1 MDYGFLTLSVWLSG
15 CRCIYIKG
23 KKNEKSWTIKEDCKL
38 LTFVRQHF
46 SALVS
51 HNRLNATMPFSQQL
65 HDAFDSPD
73 RDAAALLYRLE
84 QAKILGFASRPGG
97 DPTKQLFRCLI
108 NNDLALY
115 DYSLTFP
122 SLRKALHPDTVAAA
136 LNHFT
141 NSNPHEP
148 LSNTINEIAKALHL
162 SSMQIEKLL
171 IDSGQI
177 TINSYRE
184 CERVGEITINNN
196 LQDLISRQIPD
207 ITLVEDINAC
217 RAQVSQLYHVHECDG
232 AEVIFSSDGTGF
244 GKSYGV
250 IQGYVEYLERFA
262 KNRKSD
268 DLFPEG
274 GFTNLLFMSP
284 QKSQIDLDSSQKD
297 KILAAGGEFICVLSR
312 KDIADLDFMDWAS
325 GLKNRDRYIQWYEGA
340 KGSKYIGGAMRSL
353 NYHVSQIDRCEEQ
366 LKKLTTYGS
375 QDTNYEREIIEEQ
388 LKNCRHSIR
397 NTIESACKLLFGP
410 DSEKTSIK
418 EYIRRGLQARQ
429 ERMQN
434 AETARKPG
442 KPEPKISVH
451 EVYFELIKQVLPF
464 EVCQYRPSVLLMTT
478 NKFDTST
485 YRLVPRQ
492 RGEGVRFES
501 VGFDLL
507 VGGKLTPKD
516 PQISAVAAA
525 GHTGQ
530 VAYLRDEHFRHNP
543 DCPFRKKNIRFTV
556 IIDEL
561 HEAYTRLEETC
572 HVKLITQENNLAHV
586 ISVAGRIY
594 NAVLSLER
602 RNKPKES
609 QTTFEQEM
617 VKFITTL
624 RHLLAEKCELSPGT
638 TLGSILEMF
647 RDQLGAF
654 EVNGDAAER
663 IISITRNVFSFNPK
677 MYVNEEGLKRIR
689 MRNSEG
695 DITRTELYYEVEN
708 DASDTNPTL
717 HDLFQLVSVI
727 LAACSDITNRH
738 FKRWV
743 KNGGQDNSS
752 SQNTPLGQFVDAANN
767 VAGVVRHIFDRTT
780 DENLLIDHFYT
791 YLQPKTVFTMTPIAE
806 LNYVNSGA
814 ERTIILAFEMDLI
827 QELPEAMLL
836 RLLTS
841 THNKVIGLSAT
852 SGFSHTK
859 NGNFNRQFL
868 ARYSRDLGYRVVE
881 RKKTDI
887 DTLRALRKLRASI
900 RNVDFRVFDDK
911 QLKLTDIYQ
920 NCELYRRTYDNFFD
934 ALKKPLEYDLKNTYK
949 RRQYQ
954 RELEA
959 LLLAAW
965 EGKNSLILSLSGTF
979 KRAFI
984 SAWRTHQSAWRQQYG
999 MRSRCDEKTD
1009 NDKKH
1014 DQILTFTPFK
1024 GRHTVHLVFFDS
1036 PLANVEDIRQETY
1049 LQDSNTVLV
1058 FMSSYKSAGTGLN
1071 YFVKYHDGD
1080 LNDINAPRLDV
1091 DFERLVL
1098 INSSFYSEVKDN
1110 SGNLNTLPNY
1120 VTVLK
1125 HYADDDITVHKLAD
1139 FNVNFAHGENYRL
1152 LIAEHDMS
1160 LFKVVVQAV
1169 GRVERRDTLLKTEIF
1184 LPRDVF
1190 RNVAFQFAA
1199 LSEDS
1204 GNEVVSE
1211 SMSLLNH
1218 RLMEECEKLSQNQSF
1233 SDAEQ
1238 RYAFEQAIVENG
1250 RRIDAVHK
1258 RVLKT
1263 DWINQ
1268 VRAGNLEYLELCN
1281 LFRDSDSFTDPMRWL
1296 EKLQANSLYAA
1307 NRQMQSIHHALFIDR
1322 HQGNQTILL
1331 CHKRGPDGLVH
1342 RDYAA
1347 LSDFAG
1353 GAREYRPELTLFPQ
1367 YRNDVDFTPGNLVGE
1382 LIRECD
1388 NIQETAF
1395 KKWVPN
1401 PRLVPLLKGNVGEY
1415 LFDKVLK
1422 SYGVTPL
1429 SDQRVFER
1437 LEPLVYEF
1445 FDRFIEV
1452 GNDLLC
1458 IDVKRWATQL
1468 DDLTRAEETLE
1479 KSNNKI
1485 REIRNITSQ
1494 KADTEGQK
1502 QIQTALAGHYER
1514 IRFIYLNVAYSQNP
1528 NNLMWQDNVDHTI
1541 HYLNLLQTDYQYYQP
1556 KNRESGRAQ
1565 ENSKLSMT
1573 LDINPM
1579 LLTLLGV
1586 EKLPTKGKVS

>member
-1 MDYGFLTLSVWLSG
+1 M
-15 CRCIYIKG
+15 RKR
-23 KKNEKSWTIKEDCKL
+23 WTIEEDCKL
-38 LTFVRQHF
+38 LTLVRQHF
-46 SALVS
+46 SALVR
-51 HNRLNATMPFSQQL
+51 HERLNATMLFSQQL
-65 HDAFDSPD
+65 HTAFDSPD
-73 RDAAALLYRLE
+73 RDAPALLFRLKD
-84 QAKILGFASRPGG
+84 AGILGFAGRPGVG
-97 DPTKQLFRCLI
+97 LEKQSFRCLI

-122 SLRKALHPDTVAAA
+122 TLRKALHPDTVAAA

-141 NSNPHEP
+141 ISNPHEL
-148 LSNTINEIAKALHL
+148 LSDTISEIAAVLHL
-162 SSMQIEKLL
+162 APMQVEKVLIE
-171 IDSGQI
+171 SGQI
-177 TINSYRE
+177 TVNSYRK
-184 CERVGEITINNN
+184 CERAGEKTIDNN
-196 LQDLISRQIPD
+196 LKDLISCQTPD
-207 ITLVEDINAC
+207 AKLIEDINAC
-217 RAQVSQLYHVHECDG
+217 RARASQLYHVHERDG

-262 KNRKSD
+262 KTQKPD
-268 DLFPEG
+268 YLFPEG

-284 QKSQIDLDSSQKD
+284 QKSQIDLDSSQKNR
-297 KILAAGGEFICVLSR
+297 IQAAGGEFICVLAR

-340 KGSKYIGGAMRSL
+340 KSSTLIKVAMRSL
-353 NYHVSQIDRCEEQ
+353 NYLVSQIDRCEEQ
-366 LKKLTTYGS
+366 LEKLATYSS
-375 QDTNYEREIIEEQ
+375 QDTNYDRKMLEEQ

-397 NTIESACKLLFGP
+397 NTIESACKSLFGS
-410 DSEKTSIK
+410 DSEEASIK
-418 EYIRRGLQARQ
+418 EYIHRGLLARRKR
-429 ERMQN
+429 ELNAMQ
-434 AETARKPG
+434 G
-442 KPEPKISVH
+442 KPASKMSVH

-485 YRLVPRQ
+485 YRLAPRQ
-492 RGEGVRFES
+492 RGEGVRLES

-507 VGGKLTPKD
+507 VGGKLKPED
-516 PQISAVAAA
+516 PQISTVAVA
-525 GHTGQ
+525 GHARQ
-530 VAYLRDEHFRHNP
+530 VAYLRGEHFRRNP
-543 DCPFRKKNIRFTV
+543 NCAFRRNNIRFTV

-572 HVKLITQENNLAHV
+572 HVKLVKQENNLAHV
-586 ISVAGRIY
+586 ISVTGRIH
-594 NAVLSLER
+594 NAVCSLEH
-602 RNKPKES
+602 RNKPKEV

-617 VKFITTL
+617 VKFIATL
-624 RHLLAEKCELSPGT
+624 RKLLAEKCKLSSGT

-663 IISITRNVFSFNPK
+663 IISITRNVFSFNAK

-708 DASDTNPTL
+708 DTSDTNPTL

-727 LAACSDITNRH
+727 LAACAQITNRH

-743 KNGGQDNSS
+743 KNGGQENSS

-767 VAGVVRHIFDRTT
+767 VAGIVRHIFDRTT

-806 LNYVNSGA
+806 LNYVNRGA
-814 ERTIILAFEMDLI
+814 ERTIILAFEMDLV

-836 RLLTS
+836 RLLTG

-859 NGNFNRQFL
+859 NGNFSRHFL
-868 ARYSRDLGYRVVE
+868 KRYSRDLGYRVVE
-881 RKKTDI
+881 RETADI
-887 DTLRALRKLRASI
+887 DMLKALRGLRANIRK
-900 RNVDFRVFDDK
+900 VDFKVFNDE
-911 QLKLTDIYQ
+911 QTELTDIYQ
-920 NCELYRRTYDNFFD
+920 NCEIFRRTYNDFFK
-934 ALKKPLEYDLKNTYK
+934 ALQEPLEYALKNTYK
-949 RRQYQ
+949 QRQYR
-954 RELEA
+954 RELDA
-959 LLLAAW
+959 LLLAAY
-965 EGKNSLILSLSGTF
+965 EGKNSLILSLSGAF

-984 SAWRTHQSAWRQQYG
+984 SAWGTHQTAWRKQYG

-1009 NDKKH
+1009 NSKKH
-1014 DQILTFTPFK
+1014 DQILTFTPFR
-1024 GRHTVHLVFFDS
+1024 GHHTIHLVFFDS
-1036 PLANVEDIRQETY
+1036 PLVNVEDIRRETY
-1049 LQDSNTVLV
+1049 IDNSNTVLV
-1058 FMSSYKSAGTGLN
+1058 FMSTYNSAGTGLN
-1071 YFVKYHDGD
+1071 YFVKYHDGNI
-1080 LNDINAPRLDV
+1080 NDTNAPRLDV
-1091 DFERLVL
+1091 DFQRLVL

-1110 SGNLNTLPNY
+1110 SANLNTLPNY

-1125 HYADDDITVHKLAD
+1125 HYADDDIAVHKLAD
-1139 FNVNFAHGENYRL
+1139 FSVNFAQGENYRL
-1152 LIAEHDMS
+1152 LMAEHDMS

-1218 RLMEECEKLSQNQSF
+1218 RLMNECEKLSQSQSF
-1233 SDAEQ
+1233 SETEQ
-1238 RYAFEQAIVENG
+1238 RNAFEQTIVANG

-1268 VRAGNLEYLELCN
+1268 VRAGNVEYLELCN
-1281 LFRDSDSFTDPMRWL
+1281 LFRAPESFTNPERWL
-1296 EKLQANSLYAA
+1296 AKLQSHPLYAA
-1307 NRQMQSIHHALFIDR
+1307 NRQMQSIHNSLFIDR
-1322 HQGNQTILL
+1322 QQDNQAILL
-1331 CHKRGPDGLVH
+1331 CHKRGPDGLAH
-1342 RDYAA
+1342 SDYSA
-1347 LSDFAG
+1347 LSDFVG
-1353 GAREYRPELTLFPQ
+1353 GAREYRPALTIFPQ
-1367 YRNDVDFTPGNLVGE
+1367 YRNDVDSGNLVGE
-1382 LIRECD
+1382 LIRECAK
-1388 NIQETAF
+1388 IQEKAF
-1395 KKWVPN
+1395 EKWVPN

-1422 SYGVTPL
+1422 SYGVAPL
-1429 SDQRVFER
+1429 SDQQVFER

-1452 GNDLLC
+1452 GDDLIC
-1458 IDVKRWATQL
+1458 VDVKRWATHL

-1479 KSNNKI
+1479 KSSNKI
-1485 REIRNITSQ
+1485 RQIRNIASQ
-1494 KADTEGQK
+1494 KADTKGQK
-1502 QIQTALAGHYER
+1502 QLQAALVGRYER
-1514 IRFIYLNVAYSQNP
+1514 IRFVYLNIAYSQNP

-1541 HYLNLLQTDYQYYQP
+1541 HYLNLFQTDYQYDKR
-1556 KNRESGRAQ
+1556 KNRESRRSL
-1565 ENSKLSMT
+1565 EKSKLSIT

-1579 LLTLLGV
+1579 LQALLGI
-1586 EKLPTKGKVS
+1586 EKLSTKGKAS

>member
-1 MDYGFLTLSVWLSG
+1 M
-15 CRCIYIKG
+15 R
-23 KKNEKSWTIKEDCKL
+23 KNWTVEEDCKL
-38 LTFVRQHF
+38 LTLVRQHF

-65 HDAFDSPD
+65 HTAFDSPD
-73 RDAAALLYRLE
+73 RDAAALLFRLKD
-84 QAKILGFASRPGG
+84 AGILSFAGRPGVG
-97 DPTKQLFRCLI
+97 AEKQPFRCLI

-122 SLRKALHPDTVAAA
+122 TLRKALHPDTVAAA
-136 LNHFT
+136 INHFT
-141 NSNPHEP
+141 ISSPHEP
-148 LSNTINEIAKALHL
+148 LSNTINEIATALHL
-162 SSMQIEKLL
+162 APMQVEKILIES
-171 IDSGQI
+171 DQI
-177 TINSYRE
+177 TINSYRK
-184 CERVGEITINNN
+184 CERVGEKTINNN
-196 LQDLISRQIPD
+196 LQDLIARQIPD

-217 RAQVSQLYHVHECDG
+217 RAQVSQLYHVHERDG

-262 KNRKSD
+262 KTQKSD

-284 QKSQIDLDSSQKD
+284 QKSQIDLDSSQKE

-340 KGSKYIGGAMRSL
+340 KSSKYIGGAMRSL

-375 QDTNYEREIIEEQ
+375 QDTNYEREILEEQ

-442 KPEPKISVH
+442 KPESKISVH

-485 YRLVPRQ
+485 YRLAPRQ

-501 VGFDLL
+501 IGFDLL
-507 VGGKLTPKD
+507 IGGKLTPKD
-516 PQISAVAAA
+516 PQISTVAAA

-530 VAYLRDEHFRHNP
+530 VAYLRDEHFRRNP
-543 DCPFRKKNIRFTV
+543 DCPFRQKNIRFTV

-586 ISVAGRIY
+586 ISVAGRIH

-602 RNKPKES
+602 RNKPKEA

-624 RHLLAEKCELSPGT
+624 RNLLAEKCELSPGT

-727 LAACSDITNRH
+727 LAACSEITNRH

-780 DENLLIDHFYT
+780 DKNLLIDHFYT

-806 LNYVNSGA
+806 LNYVNKGA
-814 ERTIILAFEMDLI
+814 ERTIILAFEMDLV

-836 RLLTS
+836 RLLTG

-859 NGNFNRQFL
+859 NGNFNRHFL

-881 RKKTDI
+881 REKADI
-887 DTLRALRKLRASI
+887 DTLKALRGLRASI
-900 RNVDFRVFDDK
+900 RNVNFKVFDDE
-911 QLKLTDIYQ
+911 LEELTDIYQ
-920 NCELYRRTYDNFFD
+920 NCELFRRTYDNFFD
-934 ALKKPLEYDLKNTYK
+934 ALKKPLEYALKRTYK
-949 RRQYQ
+949 RRQYR

-959 LLLAAW
+959 LLLAAY
-965 EGKNSLILSLSGTF
+965 EGKNSLILSLSGAF

-984 SAWRTHQSAWRQQYG
+984 SAWRTHQTAWRQQYG

-1049 LQDSNTVLV
+1049 LQNSNTVLV

-1071 YFVKYHDGD
+1071 YFVKYNDGD
-1080 LNDINAPRLDV
+1080 INDINAPRLDV

-1139 FNVNFAHGENYRL
+1139 INVNFAHGENYRL
-1152 LIAEHDMS
+1152 LMAEHDMS

-1199 LSEDS
+1199 LSEDN

-1218 RLMEECEKLSQNQSF
+1218 RLMEECKKQSQSQSF

-1238 RYAFEQAIVENG
+1238 RHAFEQAIVENG

-1281 LFRDSDSFTDPMRWL
+1281 LFRDSDSFTDPQRWL

-1307 NRQMQSIHHALFIDR
+1307 NRQMKSIHDALFIDR
-1322 HQGNQTILL
+1322 QQGNQTILL

-1342 RDYAA
+1342 RDYSA

-1429 SDQRVFER
+1429 SDQQVFER

-1452 GNDLLC
+1452 GDDLLC

-1485 REIRNITSQ
+1485 RQIRNITSQ

-1502 QIQTALAGHYER
+1502 QLQAVLAGRYER
-1514 IRFIYLNVAYSQNP
+1514 IRFVYLNVAYSQNP

>member
-1 MDYGFLTLSVWLSG
+1 M
-15 CRCIYIKG
+15 R
-23 KKNEKSWTIKEDCKL
+23 KSWTIKEDCKL
-38 LTFVRQHF
+38 LTLVRQHF

-122 SLRKALHPDTVAAA
+122 TLRKALHPDTVAAA

-184 CERVGEITINNN
+184 CERVGGITINNN

-217 RAQVSQLYHVHECDG
+217 RAQVSQLYHVHEHDG

-250 IQGYVEYLERFA
+250 IQGYVEYLECFA
-262 KNRKSD
+262 KNQKSD
-268 DLFPEG
+268 GLFPEG

-297 KILAAGGEFICVLSR
+297 KILASGGEFICVLSR
-312 KDIADLDFMDWAS
+312 KDIADLDFMDWAT

-340 KGSKYIGGAMRSL
+340 KGSKYIGSAMRSL

-375 QDTNYEREIIEEQ
+375 QDTNYEREILEEQ

-410 DSEKTSIK
+410 DSEKASIK

-429 ERMQN
+429 ERMQH
-434 AETARKPG
+434 AETARKPS
-442 KPEPKISVH
+442 KSELSVH

-485 YRLVPRQ
+485 YRLAPRQ
-492 RGEGVRFES
+492 RGEGVHFES

-507 VGGKLTPKD
+507 IGGKLAPKD
-516 PQISAVAAA
+516 PQISTVAAA

-530 VAYLRDEHFRHNP
+530 VAYLRDEHFRRNP
-543 DCPFRKKNIRFTV
+543 DCPFRQKNIRFTV

-586 ISVAGRIY
+586 ISVAGRIH

-602 RNKPKES
+602 RKKPKEA

-617 VKFITTL
+617 VKFITIL
-624 RHLLAEKCELSPGT
+624 RDLLAKKCELSPGT

-780 DENLLIDHFYT
+780 DKNLLIDHFYT
-791 YLQPKTVFTMTPIAE
+791 YLQPKTVFTMTPIVE

-814 ERTIILAFEMDLI
+814 ERTIILAFEMDLV

-836 RLLTS
+836 RLLTG

-859 NGNFNRQFL
+859 NGNFNRHFL
-868 ARYSRDLGYRVVE
+868 ERYSRDLGYRVIE

-887 DTLRALRKLRASI
+887 DTLRALRALRASI

-920 NCELYRRTYDNFFD
+920 NCEIYRRTYDNFFD

-999 MRSRCDEKTD
+999 MHSRCDEKTD

-1049 LQDSNTVLV
+1049 LKNSNTVLV

-1080 LNDINAPRLDV
+1080 INDINAPRLDV

-1152 LIAEHDMS
+1152 LMAEHDMS

-1169 GRVERRDTLLKTEIF
+1169 GRVERRDTLLETEIF

-1342 RDYAA
+1342 RDYSA

-1429 SDQRVFER
+1429 SDQQVFER

-1485 REIRNITSQ
+1485 RQIRNITSQ

-1502 QIQTALAGHYER
+1502 QLQAVLSGRYER
-1514 IRFIYLNVAYSQNP
+1514 IRFVYLNVAYSQNP

>member
-1 MDYGFLTLSVWLSG
+1 M
-15 CRCIYIKG
+15 R
-23 KKNEKSWTIKEDCKL
+23 KSWTIKEDCKL
-38 LTFVRQHF
+38 LTLVRQHF

-122 SLRKALHPDTVAAA
+122 TLRKALHPDTVAAA

-141 NSNPHEP
+141 NSNPHKP
-148 LSNTINEIAKALHL
+148 LPNTINEIAKALHL

-171 IDSGQI
+171 LDSGQI

-217 RAQVSQLYHVHECDG
+217 RAQVSQLYHVHERDG

-250 IQGYVEYLERFA
+250 IQGYVEYLECFA
-262 KNRKSD
+262 KNQKSD

-297 KILAAGGEFICVLSR
+297 KILASGGEFICVLSR
-312 KDIADLDFMDWAS
+312 KDIADLDFMDWAT

-340 KGSKYIGGAMRSL
+340 KGSKYIGSAMRSL

-375 QDTNYEREIIEEQ
+375 QDTNYEREILEEQ

-410 DSEKTSIK
+410 DSEKASIK

-429 ERMQN
+429 ERMQH
-434 AETARKPG
+434 AETARKPS
-442 KPEPKISVH
+442 KSELSVH

-485 YRLVPRQ
+485 YRLAPRQ

-507 VGGKLTPKD
+507 IGGKLTPKD
-516 PQISAVAAA
+516 PQISTVAAA

-530 VAYLRDEHFRHNP
+530 VAYLRDEHFRRNP
-543 DCPFRKKNIRFTV
+543 DCPFRQKNIRFTV

-586 ISVAGRIY
+586 ISVAGRIH

-602 RNKPKES
+602 RKKPKEA

-617 VKFITTL
+617 VKFITIL
-624 RHLLAEKCELSPGT
+624 RDLLAKKCELSPGT

-780 DENLLIDHFYT
+780 DKNLLIDHFYT
-791 YLQPKTVFTMTPIAE
+791 YLQPKTVFTMTPIVE

-814 ERTIILAFEMDLI
+814 ERTIILAFE
-827 QELPEAMLL
+827 
-836 RLLTS
+836 
-841 THNKVIGLSAT
+841 
-852 SGFSHTK
+852 
-859 NGNFNRQFL
+859 
-868 ARYSRDLGYRVVE
+868 
-881 RKKTDI
+881 
-887 DTLRALRKLRASI
+887 
-900 RNVDFRVFDDK
+900 
-911 QLKLTDIYQ
+911 
-920 NCELYRRTYDNFFD
+920 
-934 ALKKPLEYDLKNTYK
+934 
-949 RRQYQ
+949 
-954 RELEA
+954 
-959 LLLAAW
+959 
-965 EGKNSLILSLSGTF
+965 
-979 KRAFI
+979 
-984 SAWRTHQSAWRQQYG
+984 
-999 MRSRCDEKTD
+999 
-1009 NDKKH
+1009 
-1014 DQILTFTPFK
+1014 
-1024 GRHTVHLVFFDS
+1024 
-1036 PLANVEDIRQETY
+1036 
-1049 LQDSNTVLV
+1049 
-1058 FMSSYKSAGTGLN
+1058 
-1071 YFVKYHDGD
+1071 
-1080 LNDINAPRLDV
+1080 
-1091 DFERLVL
+1091 
-1098 INSSFYSEVKDN
+1098 
-1110 SGNLNTLPNY
+1110 
-1120 VTVLK
+1120 
-1125 HYADDDITVHKLAD
+1125 
-1139 FNVNFAHGENYRL
+1139 
-1152 LIAEHDMS
+1152 
-1160 LFKVVVQAV
+1160 
-1169 GRVERRDTLLKTEIF
+1169 
-1184 LPRDVF
+1184 
-1190 RNVAFQFAA
+1190 
-1199 LSEDS
+1199 
-1204 GNEVVSE
+1204 
-1211 SMSLLNH
+1211 
-1218 RLMEECEKLSQNQSF
+1218 
-1233 SDAEQ
+1233 
-1238 RYAFEQAIVENG
+1238 
-1250 RRIDAVHK
+1250 
-1258 RVLKT
+1258 
-1263 DWINQ
+1263 
-1268 VRAGNLEYLELCN
+1268 
-1281 LFRDSDSFTDPMRWL
+1281 
-1296 EKLQANSLYAA
+1296 
-1307 NRQMQSIHHALFIDR
+1307 
-1322 HQGNQTILL
+1322 
-1331 CHKRGPDGLVH
+1331 
-1342 RDYAA
+1342 
-1347 LSDFAG
+1347 
-1353 GAREYRPELTLFPQ
+1353 
-1367 YRNDVDFTPGNLVGE
+1367 
-1382 LIRECD
+1382 
-1388 NIQETAF
+1388 
-1395 KKWVPN
+1395 
-1401 PRLVPLLKGNVGEY
+1401 
-1415 LFDKVLK
+1415 
-1422 SYGVTPL
+1422 
-1429 SDQRVFER
+1429 
-1437 LEPLVYEF
+1437 
-1445 FDRFIEV
+1445 
-1452 GNDLLC
+1452 
-1458 IDVKRWATQL
+1458 
-1468 DDLTRAEETLE
+1468 
-1479 KSNNKI
+1479 
-1485 REIRNITSQ
+1485 
-1494 KADTEGQK
+1494 
-1502 QIQTALAGHYER
+1502 
-1514 IRFIYLNVAYSQNP
+1514 
-1528 NNLMWQDNVDHTI
+1528 
-1541 HYLNLLQTDYQYYQP
+1541 
-1556 KNRESGRAQ
+1556 
-1565 ENSKLSMT
+1565 
-1573 LDINPM
+1573 
-1579 LLTLLGV
+1579 
-1586 EKLPTKGKVS
+1586 

>member
-1 MDYGFLTLSVWLSG
+1 M
-15 CRCIYIKG
+15 R
-23 KKNEKSWTIKEDCKL
+23 KSWTIEEDCKL
-38 LTFVRQHF
+38 LTLVRQHF

-51 HNRLNATMPFSQQL
+51 HNRLNATMPFSQLL

-73 RDAAALLYRLE
+73 RDAPALLYRLE

-97 DPTKQLFRCLI
+97 DPTKQPFRCLI
-108 NNDLALY
+108 SNDLALY

-122 SLRKALHPDTVAAA
+122 TLRKALHPDTVAAA

-141 NSNPHEP
+141 ISNPHEP
-148 LSNTINEIAKALHL
+148 LSNTINEIATALHL
-162 SSMQIEKLL
+162 APMQVEKILIES
-171 IDSGQI
+171 DQI

-184 CERVGEITINNN
+184 CERVGEKTINNN

-207 ITLVEDINAC
+207 ITLIKEINAC
-217 RAQVSQLYHVHECDG
+217 RAQVSQLYHVHERDG

-262 KNRKSD
+262 KAQQPNY
-268 DLFPEG
+268 LFPEG

-284 QKSQIDLDSSQKD
+284 QKSQIDLDSNQKE

-312 KDIADLDFMDWAS
+312 NDIADLDFMDWAS
-325 GLKNRDRYIQWYEGA
+325 GLKNRDRYTRWYKNA
-340 KGSKYIGGAMRSL
+340 NNNSLISAAMRSL
-353 NYHVSQIDRCEEQ
+353 NHLVSQIDRCEEQ
-366 LKKLTTYGS
+366 LATFNS
-375 QDTNYEREIIEEQ
+375 QHTDFDIEIIKDQ
-388 LKNCRHSIR
+388 LKNYRHSLR
-397 NTIESACKLLFGP
+397 NTIVSACKSLFERGNG
-410 DSEKTSIK
+410 ETSIQ
-418 EYIRRGLQARQ
+418 EYIRCGLLARRKR
-429 ERMQN
+429 ELN
-434 AETARKPG
+434 AMLG
-442 KPEPKISVH
+442 KSASKMSVH

-478 NKFDTST
+478 KKFDTST
-485 YRLVPRQ
+485 YRLTPRK
-492 RGEGVRFES
+492 RGEGVNFEP

-507 VGGKLTPKD
+507 LGGKLSPKD
-516 PQISAVAAA
+516 PQISTVAAA

-530 VAYLRDEHFRHNP
+530 VAYLRDEHFKRNP
-543 DCPFRKKNIRFTV
+543 DCPFRQKNIRFTV

-586 ISVAGRIY
+586 ISVAGRIH

-602 RNKPKES
+602 RNKPKEA

-624 RHLLAEKCELSPGT
+624 RNLLAEKCELSPGT

-708 DASDTNPTL
+708 DANDTNPTL

-727 LAACSDITNRH
+727 LSACSDITNRH

-780 DENLLIDHFYT
+780 DKNLLIDHFYT

-806 LNYVNSGA
+806 LNYVNRGA
-814 ERTIILAFEMDLI
+814 ERTIILAFEMDLV

-836 RLLTS
+836 RLLTG

-859 NGNFNRQFL
+859 NGNFNRRFL
-868 ARYSRDLGYRVVE
+868 ARYSRDLGYRIVE
-881 RKKTDI
+881 REKADI
-887 DTLRALRKLRASI
+887 DTLKALRGLRASI
-900 RNVDFRVFDDK
+900 RKVDFRVFDDE
-911 QLKLTDIYQ
+911 QMELTDICQ
-920 NCELYRRTYDNFFD
+920 NSETFRKVYNDLFK
-934 ALKKPLEYDLKNTYK
+934 ALKEPLEYALKNNYK
-949 RRQYQ
+949 RRQYC

-959 LLLAAW
+959 LLLAAY

-984 SAWRTHQSAWRQQYG
+984 SAWRTHKTTWRKQYG
-999 MRSRCDEKTD
+999 MHSRCDEKTD

-1049 LQDSNTVLV
+1049 LQNSNTVLV

-1080 LNDINAPRLDV
+1080 INDVNAPRLDV

-1139 FNVNFAHGENYRL
+1139 INVNFAHGENYRL
-1152 LIAEHDMS
+1152 LMAEHDMS

-1199 LSEDS
+1199 LSED
-1204 GNEVVSE
+1204 GANEVISE

-1218 RLMEECEKLSQNQSF
+1218 RLMKECEKLSQSQSF

-1238 RYAFEQAIVENG
+1238 RHAFEQAILENG

-1281 LFRDSDSFTDPMRWL
+1281 LFRDSDSFTDPLRWL
-1296 EKLQANSLYAA
+1296 EKLQANSLYVA

-1322 HQGNQTILL
+1322 QQGNQTILL
-1331 CHKRGPDGLVH
+1331 CHKRDPDGLVH
-1342 RDYAA
+1342 RDYSA

-1401 PRLVPLLKGNVGEY
+1401 PRLVPLLKGNLGEY

-1429 SDQRVFER
+1429 SDQQVFER

-1452 GNDLLC
+1452 GDDLLC

-1485 REIRNITSQ
+1485 RQIRNITRQ

-1502 QIQTALAGHYER
+1502 QLQAVLAGRYER
-1514 IRFIYLNVAYSQNP
+1514 IRFVYLNVAYSQNP

>member
-1 MDYGFLTLSVWLSG
+1 M
-15 CRCIYIKG
+15 
-23 KKNEKSWTIKEDCKL
+23 
-38 LTFVRQHF
+38 
-46 SALVS
+46 
-51 HNRLNATMPFSQQL
+51 
-65 HDAFDSPD
+65 
-73 RDAAALLYRLE
+73 
-84 QAKILGFASRPGG
+84 
-97 DPTKQLFRCLI
+97 
-108 NNDLALY
+108 
-115 DYSLTFP
+115 
-122 SLRKALHPDTVAAA
+122 
-136 LNHFT
+136 
-141 NSNPHEP
+141 
-148 LSNTINEIAKALHL
+148 
-162 SSMQIEKLL
+162 
-171 IDSGQI
+171 
-177 TINSYRE
+177 
-184 CERVGEITINNN
+184 
-196 LQDLISRQIPD
+196 
-207 ITLVEDINAC
+207 
-217 RAQVSQLYHVHECDG
+217 
-232 AEVIFSSDGTGF
+232 
-244 GKSYGV
+244 
-250 IQGYVEYLERFA
+250 
-262 KNRKSD
+262 
-268 DLFPEG
+268 
-274 GFTNLLFMSP
+274 
-284 QKSQIDLDSSQKD
+284 
-297 KILAAGGEFICVLSR
+297 
-312 KDIADLDFMDWAS
+312 
-325 GLKNRDRYIQWYEGA
+325 
-340 KGSKYIGGAMRSL
+340 
-353 NYHVSQIDRCEEQ
+353 
-366 LKKLTTYGS
+366 
-375 QDTNYEREIIEEQ
+375 
-388 LKNCRHSIR
+388 
-397 NTIESACKLLFGP
+397 
-410 DSEKTSIK
+410 
-418 EYIRRGLQARQ
+418 
-429 ERMQN
+429 
-434 AETARKPG
+434 
-442 KPEPKISVH
+442 
-451 EVYFELIKQVLPF
+451 
-464 EVCQYRPSVLLMTT
+464 
-478 NKFDTST
+478 
-485 YRLVPRQ
+485 
-492 RGEGVRFES
+492 
-501 VGFDLL
+501 
-507 VGGKLTPKD
+507 
-516 PQISAVAAA
+516 
-525 GHTGQ
+525 
-530 VAYLRDEHFRHNP
+530 
-543 DCPFRKKNIRFTV
+543 
-556 IIDEL
+556 
-561 HEAYTRLEETC
+561 
-572 HVKLITQENNLAHV
+572 
-586 ISVAGRIY
+586 
-594 NAVLSLER
+594 
-602 RNKPKES
+602 
-609 QTTFEQEM
+609 
-617 VKFITTL
+617 
-624 RHLLAEKCELSPGT
+624 
-638 TLGSILEMF
+638 
-647 RDQLGAF
+647 
-654 EVNGDAAER
+654 
-663 IISITRNVFSFNPK
+663 
-677 MYVNEEGLKRIR
+677 
-689 MRNSEG
+689 
-695 DITRTELYYEVEN
+695 
-708 DASDTNPTL
+708 
-717 HDLFQLVSVI
+717 
-727 LAACSDITNRH
+727 
-738 FKRWV
+738 
-743 KNGGQDNSS
+743 
-752 SQNTPLGQFVDAANN
+752 
-767 VAGVVRHIFDRTT
+767 RHIFDRTT
-780 DENLLIDHFYT
+780 DKNLLIDHFYT
-791 YLQPKTVFTMTPIAE
+791 YLQPKTVFTMTPIVE

-814 ERTIILAFEMDLI
+814 ERTIILAFEMDLV

-836 RLLTS
+836 RLLTG

-859 NGNFNRQFL
+859 NGNFNRHFL
-868 ARYSRDLGYRVVE
+868 ERYSRDLGYRVIE

-887 DTLRALRKLRASI
+887 DTLRALRALRASI

-920 NCELYRRTYDNFFD
+920 NCEIYRRTYDNFFD

-959 LLLAAW
+959 LLLAAY

-999 MRSRCDEKTD
+999 MHSRCDEKTD

-1049 LQDSNTVLV
+1049 LKNSNTVLV

-1080 LNDINAPRLDV
+1080 INDINAPRLDV

-1152 LIAEHDMS
+1152 LMAEHDMS

-1233 SDAEQ
+1233 RDAEQ

-1342 RDYAA
+1342 RDYSA

-1429 SDQRVFER
+1429 SDQQVFER

-1485 REIRNITSQ
+1485 RQIRNITSQ

-1502 QIQTALAGHYER
+1502 QLKAVLSGRYER
-1514 IRFIYLNVAYSQNP
+1514 IRFVYLNVAYSQNP

-1556 KNRESGRAQ
+1556 KNRESGRAL

-1579 LLTLLGV
+1579 LLNLLGV